1 LLNDNNPIQLLTFH
15 TTCLTFGVTA
25 VIRTCFLRA
34 LSIQFV
40 QHLAT
45 TAALLTTLFC
55 QHSIA
60 DDVATKEQSHFQ
72 VAQPGRGLSFPTDHG
87 SHPAFETEWWY
98 LTGHL
103 VPKGGSVFGSPTSY
117 GVQLTFFRRRKGDGS
132 WGQLYAAHGALGNV
146 VAGTFTHD
154 MRYARSGMGLVDVSE
169 RNLQISLLDW
179 GLESIS
185 DRWLLRWGV
194 GESTKIRLITNP
206 ITPKMI
212 VPQGDGGYS
221 KKAPCESCASMYYSV
236 PQIQAEGEIR
246 IGDKVVPVSGLLWM
260 DHEFMTNSLDESQ
273 VGWDWMGLMLR
284 DGRSLMLFRL
294 RDKEGRPNFASGTV
308 RSGEESKV
316 FTERDFTLTPLSTWK
331 SEKTGAEYP
340 IEWRIVVPSA
350 GIDTV
355 IKARVNK
362 SELGEYS
369 AQEKKSDAVRYWE
382 GPVASSDES
391 VTGYLEMTGYAGKV
405 AL

>member
-1 LLNDNNPIQLLTFH
+1 M
-15 TTCLTFGVTA
+15 
-25 VIRTCFLRA
+25 
-34 LSIQFV
+34 
-40 QHLAT
+40 QHFAT
-45 TAALLTTLFC
+45 TAALLATLFC

-60 DDVATKEQSHFQ
+60 EDVATKEQSHFQ

-132 WGQLYAAHGALGNV
+132 WGQLYAAHGALGDV
-146 VAGTFTHD
+146 AAGTFTHD

-260 DHEFMTNSLDESQ
+260 DHEFMTNALQPEQ
-273 VGWDWMGLMLR
+273 VGWDWF
-284 DGRSLMLFRL
+284 SLMTDRGQSFMLFQVRGKDSANDYFSASFVDGGTITKL
-294 RDKEGRPNFASGTV
+294 EAGDFSIKAESSWTSSHSGATYPQRWRITVPKVNFDEVLIPVLPDQEV
-308 RSGEESKV
+308 RSGEK
-316 FTERDFTLTPLSTWK
+316 D
-331 SEKTGAEYP
+331 P
-340 IEWRIVVPSA
+340 I
-350 GIDTV
+350 T
-355 IKARVNK
+355 
-362 SELGEYS
+362 
-369 AQEKKSDAVRYWE
+369 YWE
-382 GPVASSDES
+382 GAITNSKNTVKGFAEL
-391 VTGYLEMTGYAGKV
+391 TGYGKPISPG
-405 AL
+405 L

>member
-1 LLNDNNPIQLLTFH
+1 LLNDNNPIQLFTFH
-15 TTCLTFGVTA
+15 TTCLIFGVTA

-60 DDVATKEQSHFQ
+60 EDVATKEQSHFQ

-260 DHEFMTNSLDESQ
+260 DHEFMTNALQPEQ
-273 VGWDWMGLMLR
+273 VGWDWF
-284 DGRSLMLFRL
+284 SLMTDRGQSFMLFQVRGK
-294 RDKEGRPNFASGTV
+294 DSANDYFSASFVDGETITKLEAGDFSIKAESSWTSPH
-308 RSGEESKV
+308 SGA
-316 FTERDFTLTPLSTWK
+316 T
-331 SEKTGAEYP
+331 YP
-340 IEWRIVVPSA
+340 QRWRITVPKVNFDEVLIPVLPDQEVRA
-350 GIDTV
+350 G
-355 IKARVNK
+355 
-362 SELGEYS
+362 
-369 AQEKKSDAVRYWE
+369 EKDPITYWE
-382 GPVASSDES
+382 GAIVNSKNTVKGFAEL
-391 VTGYLEMTGYAGKV
+391 TGYGKPISPG
-405 AL
+405 L